1 MTSVRVQVL
10 LRRYHFYC
18 IYPKLQTN
26 ISPAFETNAFSS
38 YGIHCIYF
46 TMQTLIDK
54 PDNIPIAGRKSV
66 LPGVPS
72 CVEVQEQRLR
82 SKSPLVWIL
91 LLFMIFT
98 LDVFS
103 RSKHVFDSKFSLFY
117 LFYRA
122 MFAREFAIEESPP
135 PAS

>member
-38 YGIHCIYF
+38 YGIHCICF
-46 TMQTLIDK
+46 TIQTLIDKRK

-82 SKSPLVWIL
+82 RQKSASLDPVTVHDLHLGRL
-91 LLFMIFT
+91 LKIET
-98 LDVFS
+98 
-103 RSKHVFDSKFSLFY
+103 SL
-117 LFYRA
+117 
-122 MFAREFAIEESPP
+122 
-135 PAS
+135 

>member
-72 CVEVQEQRLR
+72 CVEVQEQRLKR
-82 SKSPLVWIL
+82 QKSASLDPVTVHDPHLGRL
-91 LLFMIFT
+91 L
-98 LDVFS
+98 
-103 RSKHVFDSKFSLFY
+103 K
-117 LFYRA
+117 
-122 MFAREFAIEESPP
+122 IETCL
-135 PAS
+135 